1 MKKFDDSLPETDPA
15 QLDLPDW
22 SGMDESTAR
31 ISSDAAFQLCH
42 QYFRW
47 FPDLAKQSQST
58 RPEKC
63 LVEFVL

>member
-1 MKKFDDSLPETDPA
+1 MKKFDGSPPEADPS
-15 QLDLPDW
+15 QLEFPDW

-31 ISSDAAFQLCH
+31 ISADAAFQLCD
-42 QYFRW
+42 QYFHW
-47 FPDLAKQSQST
+47 FPDLAKQSQLT